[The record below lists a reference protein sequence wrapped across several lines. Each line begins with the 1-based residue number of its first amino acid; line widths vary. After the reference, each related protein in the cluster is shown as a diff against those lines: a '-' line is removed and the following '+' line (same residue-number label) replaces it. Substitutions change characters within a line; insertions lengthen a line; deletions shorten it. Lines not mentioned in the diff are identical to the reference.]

1 MCRDY
6 IFVLLL
12 NSLDTL
18 RLFKKLYSIVFSCR
32 SSSTNVSY
40 EVNVIPRFN
49 FPAIF
54 LERIIR
60 SDLPVNL
67 RALAYR
73 VERNISGNQKLS
85 LPENDLDK
93 TSTDIYG
100 SSTQKTNSSSR
111 EKNKLSPGESK
122 EDLVPSISGS
132 LPLSS
137 SEVNINN
144 WGAFGKT
151 CSLDR
156 PCVVDEIHLRRFD
169 GLLVTHLN

>member
-1 MCRDY
+1 MQLYERKWSY
-6 IFVLLL
+6 THLPLTSKIYSLFF
-12 NSLDTL
+12 NS
-18 RLFKKLYSIVFSCR
+18 VSCR
-32 SSSTNVSY
+32 SSSTNLSY

-85 LPENDLDK
+85 LPENHLDK
-93 TSTDIYG
+93 TSSDIYE
-100 SSTQKTNSSSR
+100 SSAQKINSALCENREYLVSSI
-111 EKNKLSPGESK
+111 PGT
-122 EDLVPSISGS
+122 
-132 LPLSS
+132 LPMPS

-144 WGAFGKT
+144 WGAFGKS
-151 CSLDR
+151 CRLDR
-156 PCVVDEIHLRRFD
+156 PCMVDEIHLRRFD
-169 GLLVTHLN
+169 GLLVTYLHKIVMCWP